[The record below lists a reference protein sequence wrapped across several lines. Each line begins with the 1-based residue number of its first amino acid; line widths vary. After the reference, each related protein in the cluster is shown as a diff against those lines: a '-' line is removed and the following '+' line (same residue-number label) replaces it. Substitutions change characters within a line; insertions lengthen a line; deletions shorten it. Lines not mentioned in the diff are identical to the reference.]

1 MGTFSRMSL
10 GRSIWL
16 IWTILGFASITNAS
30 LPPTPELSGSLKSI
44 SRNPRLFYVSPTTS
58 TTSDTTWCYIASATG
73 ACKRKRRDLVADDSG
88 GQFVKKRRIESGPIV
103 KEEEDTERDAKMLLY
118 WVTTTFTTT
127 SYTATSTL
135 ATLACLPGGWEM
147 PACG

>member
-1 MGTFSRMSL
+1 MSL

-44 SRNPRLFYVSPTTS
+44 SRNPRLFYVSS

-88 GQFVKKRRIESGPIV
+88 SQFVKKRRIESGPIV
-103 KEEEDTERDAKMLLY
+103 KEEDDTERDAKMLLY
-118 WVTTTFTTT
+118 WVTTT